1 MTKKGTFGNDLKIKI
16 GDSFESTKHGKYE
29 VINILNER
37 WGNGERKYVVRFID
51 TGYETPATPTN
62 IKNGRIRDSFYKSVA
77 NVGYLGN
84 ISHNHFLYNRW
95 RSMMCRCYSETDK
108 DYMRYGA
115 KGIYVSDDWHCFE
128 NYVNDVVKLEGYDEI
143 KVRNKELSLDKD
155 ILSNNDNRC
164 YSLETCSWVT
174 TFENNKEQFNRNHKY
189 FEGTRISDGYKDIS
203 KSPIDFARKYGL
215 NNDLVSNC
223 LRGNGKTHKG
233 WKFSYIEDIS
243 LIDNNLLNI

>member
-1 MTKKGTFGNDLKIKI
+1 MTQKGVFNNNTKIKL
-16 GDSFESTKHGKYE
+16 GDTFEFNYGKYE
-29 VINILNER
+29 VIDRLNEH
-37 WGNGERKYVVRFID
+37 WGNGERKFVVRFID
-51 TGYETPATPTN
+51 TGYEVSTTPTN
-62 IKNGRIRDSFYKSVA
+62 IKNGRIRDPFYKSVA
-77 NVGYLGN
+77 DVGYLGN
-84 ISHNHFLYNRW
+84 ISHKHFLYNRW
-95 RSMMCRCYSETDK
+95 RSMISRCYSETDK

-115 KGIYVSDDWHCFE
+115 KGIYVSDEWHCFE
-128 NYVNDVVKLEGYDEI
+128 NYVNDVIKLDGYDEI